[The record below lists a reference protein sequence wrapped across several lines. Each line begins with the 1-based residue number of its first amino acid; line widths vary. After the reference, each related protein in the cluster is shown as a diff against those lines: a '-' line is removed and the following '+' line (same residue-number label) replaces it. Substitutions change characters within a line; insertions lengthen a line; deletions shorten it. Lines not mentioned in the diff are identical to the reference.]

1 MFAAG
6 WLGPES
12 TADRGTDRKLGRAFG
27 ASLGLHAA
35 VVTLIVLLASTVHSV
50 MPPPVTSIVVVR
62 LTPTYVPPQTSG
74 LQGRSGGGGGG
85 GSPAPAPRRPLE
97 IPKHKAPDPVPV
109 TSAARTSDPA
119 PLPTLDAPVL
129 TDLAQVLRASGS
141 SAVSLASYGGGGRGG
156 GLGDGTG
163 AGVGSGSGG
172 GFGGG
177 SGGGYG
183 RGTGRGFG
191 DGAYRVGAGVSS
203 PTLLRRVT
211 PKYTSDA
218 MRAKIQGA
226 VELEA
231 VVLPS
236 GVVGDIR
243 VVKSLDRIYGLDE
256 QAILAAREWF
266 FIPGRDGAGAPVPV
280 IVTLILE
287 FRIH

>member
-1 MFAAG
+1 MLLA
-6 WLGPES
+6 L
-12 TADRGTDRKLGRAFG
+12 
-27 ASLGLHAA
+27 
-35 VVTLIVLLASTVHSV
+35 VMLLASTVHP
-50 MPPPVTSIVVVR
+50 MMTPPPVTSIVVVR
-62 LTPTYVPPQTSG
+62 LTPTYVPPQTPG
-74 LQGRSGGGGGG
+74 LRGRSGGGGGG

-109 TSAARTSDPA
+109 IPAARTSDPA

-129 TDLAQVLRASGS
+129 TDLAQLLHASGS
-141 SAVSLASYGGGGRGG
+141 SSVSLATYGGGGRGG
-156 GLGDGTG
+156 GLGEGTG
-163 AGVGSGSGG
+163 AGVGPGLGG

-191 DGAYRVGAGVSS
+191 DGAYRAGAGISS

-236 GVVGDIR
+236 GVVGDVR
-243 VVKSLDRIYGLDE
+243 VVKSLDRVYGLDE
-256 QAILAAREWF
+256 QAILAAREWS
-266 FIPGRDGAGAPVPV
+266 FIPGRDGAGVPVPV
-280 IVTLILE
+280 IVTLILD